1 MNLKVF
7 ILFVLFVFHL
17 NTMGQESFTD
27 YLNYFTQTDEAYT
40 LGSITARKI
49 PDEYALK
56 YICDGDSSK
65 WTYIYEGINQD
76 TGEVVY
82 KIKREYKYYAYAKI
96 QLDSLFILV
105 YDGYTKCEDPEFTG
119 RTMIGL
125 FNIYGNKTD
134 EMEFN
139 VVNNEGIDDL
149 IDKTGKILEDKSIEI
164 TIPMMEKI
172 DGKKVFFSIIE
183 HYVINE
189 DLHKFELISRDTI
202 R

>member
-1 MNLKVF
+1 
-7 ILFVLFVFHL
+7 
-17 NTMGQESFTD
+17 
-27 YLNYFTQTDEAYT
+27 
-40 LGSITARKI
+40 
-49 PDEYALK
+49 
-56 YICDGDSSK
+56 
-65 WTYIYEGINQD
+65 
-76 TGEVVY
+76 
-82 KIKREYKYYAYAKI
+82 
-96 QLDSLFILV
+96 
-105 YDGYTKCEDPEFTG
+105 
-119 RTMIGL
+119 MIGL